1 MVLLP
6 NFIMNK
12 IEIRNYVEMNLI
24 SSRLSYSVDMYTD
37 KAITNEYYRV
47 YVQNLWILYKY
58 ATSHACVIVHVHT
71 CNYVE

>member
-1 MVLLP
+1 MATNMVLLP

-37 KAITNEYYRV
+37 KTIIDEYCCA
-47 YVQNLWILYKY
+47 YVQNLWIPNML
-58 ATSHACVIVHVHT
+58 VHMHV
-71 CNYVE
+71 